1 MGAPRRK
8 SSSAAAPAEMP
19 PAMEINGWKIYA
31 HPVFIDQLETLVQEV
46 EQLRADNPKG
56 YREKKKTKLLAA
68 ILKMAFE
75 VIPQN
80 PAHPM
85 FLQGNTLGPEHRHW
99 HRGKF
104 FEGRYR
110 LFFRYSSTA
119 KAIVL
124 AWVNDEE
131 TLRTYGSKTDAYAV
145 FKTMLSKGRPP
156 GEWKRLLKEA
166 EEAVPRSKKL
176 LERGKKAK

>member
-1 MGAPRRK
+1 LPWFHGLSPSR
-8 SSSAAAPAEMP
+8 SNPTPPLPSAV
-19 PAMEINGWKIYA
+19 ITVNGWSIYA
-31 HPVFIDQLETLVQEV
+31 HPLFIDEFEALLQEV
-46 EQLRADNPKG
+46 ERLRAADPIG

-80 PAHPM
+80 PADRA
-85 FLQGNTLGPEHRHW
+85 FWQGNTLGASYRAW

-110 LFFRYSSTA
+110 LFFRYATRE

-131 TLRTYGSKTDAYAV
+131 SLRAFDSQSSLFQHCNEFISINHQA
-145 FKTMLSKGRPP
+145 
-156 GEWKRLLKEA
+156 EA
-166 EEAVPRSKKL
+166 AT
-176 LERGKKAK
+176 A